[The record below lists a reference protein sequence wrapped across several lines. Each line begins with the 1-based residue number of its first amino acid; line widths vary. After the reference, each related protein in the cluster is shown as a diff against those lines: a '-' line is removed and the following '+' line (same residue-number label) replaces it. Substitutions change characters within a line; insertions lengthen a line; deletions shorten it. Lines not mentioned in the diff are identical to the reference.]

1 MILTGVFSWRGTAH
15 GSLMK
20 AARGPAQ
27 PSRAA
32 ENGDLASQSFPNL
45 CDHEILYSHQEY
57 EHPAQHT
64 DVVLTSNMLK
74 SRNVNK
80 SSITK
85 IKYKIQSWTSLAVK
99 WLRFWAPTAVG
110 MGLIFG
116 RGTKAMAPHSST
128 LAWKIPWTEEPGRLQ
143 SMGSLRVRHD

>member
-1 MILTGVFSWRGTAH
+1 
-15 GSLMK
+15 MK

-32 ENGDLASQSFPNL
+32 ENGDLASQSFPSL
-45 CDHEILYSHQEY
+45 CDHEILYSHHEY

-80 SSITK
+80 SNITK
-85 IKYKIQSWTSLAVK
+85 IKYKSSKWNFFGSRVVK
-99 WLRFWAPTAVG
+99 VL
-110 MGLIFG
+110 
-116 RGTKAMAPHSST
+116 
-128 LAWKIPWTEEPGRLQ
+128 
-143 SMGSLRVRHD
+143 GSHCSGHGFDLW